1 LFFRRCLCCS
11 MFGRKEFAYDST
23 LTKTEAATMISQ
35 AEEFLALAE
44 QALGAQPPAMDQSE
58 AEDPSEQC

>member
-1 LFFRRCLCCS
+1 